1 MGGQG
6 HGHDEPEEVAE
17 SQLTPDETFDL
28 AGTVDALT
36 AEDLDQLEAEAAAD
50 DAEALL
56 AGDGTADEQP
66 DPEAEKAWVELA
78 DDEPDEGGN

>member
-6 HGHDEPEEVAE
+6 HEHNEPEELDE
-17 SQLTPDETFDL
+17 SQLTPDETFDP

-36 AEDLDQLEAEAAAD
+36 AEDLDQLEAEAAAE

-56 AGDGTADEQP
+56 AGGSVEDDEP

-78 DDEPDEGGN
+78 DDEPDGGSN